1 VAAPVTEW
9 RRNLRPLLATFALV
23 YLIVMVVSGAMPVQ
37 RQLVRFEPKGV
48 LKMAP
53 ERIAR
58 VEVSRGTQ
66 RLMLLRTGDQQ
77 WTTAGGTDIG
87 PAGSRV
93 SMAVQMMHTS
103 GPVREMAEAELVG
116 VDTTPFGLD
125 PPQLAATL
133 YDETGGPVLTARFGV
148 RNPEEYLQYMRL
160 DGDARL
166 YLMSRFVGEEWDR
179 ALSAVIAR

>member
-9 RRNLRPLLATFALV
+9 RPNLRSLLATVALA
-23 YLIVMVVSGAMPVQ
+23 YLVAMVVSGAMPVQ

-58 VEVSRGTQ
+58 VEMSRGTQ
-66 RLMLLRTGDQQ
+66 RLTLLRTGDRQ
-77 WTTAGGTDIG
+77 WTTVDGTDIG

-93 SMAVQMMHTS
+93 SMAVQMMNTS
-103 GPVREMAEAELVG
+103 GPVREMAGVELVG

-125 PPQLAATL
+125 PPLLAATL
-133 YDETGGPVLTARFGV
+133 YNEAGEPVLSVRFGA

-166 YLMSRFVGEEWDR
+166 YLMSRFVGEEWSQ
-179 ALSAVIAR
+179 AMSAAMAR

>member
-1 VAAPVTEW
+1 
-9 RRNLRPLLATFALV
+9 
-23 YLIVMVVSGAMPVQ
+23 MPVQ

-58 VEVSRGTQ
+58 VEMSRGTQ
-66 RLMLLRTGDQQ
+66 RLMLLRTGDRQ
-77 WTTAGGTDIG
+77 WTTVDGTDVG

-93 SMAVQMMHTS
+93 SMAVQMMNTS
-103 GPVREMAEAELVG
+103 GPVREMAGVELVG

-125 PPQLAATL
+125 PPQLSATL
-133 YDETGGPVLTARFGV
+133 YNEAGEPVLTVRFGA

-166 YLMSRFVGEEWDR
+166 YLISRFVGEEWSQ
-179 ALSAVIAR
+179 AMSAAMVR

>member
-1 VAAPVTEW
+1 MTEW
-9 RRNLRPLLATFALV
+9 RRNLRALLAMLALA
-23 YLIVMVVSGAMPVQ
+23 YLVAMVVSGAMPVQ

-58 VEVSRGTQ
+58 VEISRGTQ
-66 RLMLLRTGDQQ
+66 HLTLLRTGDRQ
-77 WTTAGGTDIG
+77 WTTADGIDIG

-93 SMAVQMMHTS
+93 SMAVQMMNTS
-103 GPVREMAEAELVG
+103 GPVREMAGAELVG

-133 YDETGGPVLTARFGV
+133 YNGAGEPVLAVRFGA

-166 YLMSRFVGEEWDR
+166 YLMSRFVGEEWNQ
-179 ALSAVIAR
+179 AMSAATAR